1 MLTTQLLTIVIG
13 ISIVFFI
20 GIVIAYIILQ
30 KKMKKSEYMQM
41 KKLQEG
47 TKGNTFTMEV
57 FYQKLY
63 VIFIRTPFLKRYIL
77 KIRRRLEILNIDDEY
92 ATRRDSA
99 KILFKTLAIV
109 IPIALV
115 TIIITNQNML
125 LMCILLIFELFMIDT
140 YIDGMVDKID
150 NNLLREQIDF
160 FSEIRHAYHEY
171 NMVEEAIYQVSLDDE
186 KNISRQGEKIYE
198 VLISDDPET
207 ELEKYYDVAPNSY
220 LKEFAGIS

>member
-1 MLTTQLLTIVIG
+1 MLSTEALMVVTGAAVALFVVI
-13 ISIVFFI
+13 I
-20 GIVIAYIILQ
+20 IAYLVLRKQ
-30 KKMKKSEYMQM
+30 MQTSEYMQM

-47 TKGNTFTMEV
+47 TKSNTFSMEV

-63 VIFIRTPFLKRYIL
+63 VTFIKTPFLKRYIL

-99 KILFKTLAIV
+99 KILFKTLVLV
-109 IPIALV
+109 IPIAIV
-115 TIIITNQNML
+115 TIIITYQNTL
-125 LMCILLIFELFMIDT
+125 LMSILLLFELFMMDT
-140 YIDGMVDKID
+140 FVDGMVDKTD

-186 KNISRQGEKIYE
+186 KNISRQGEKIY
-198 VLISDDPET
+198 LFSQ
-207 ELEKYYDVAPNSY
+207 
-220 LKEFAGIS
+220 